1 MFVADGFW
9 LFLIL
14 TDKCES
20 NVKNRKDRYMHCV
33 WRAFLFYPLFRS
45 FPTPPLRILCISLS
59 SSFASGF
66 FLFFP
71 SPLLPLTWFFFQ
83 LKNHV
88 TKTSPSQPP
97 SSSAVCIFN
106 EATWLYRSA
115 NLLLSR
121 PPLVCF
127 RHSMQTCQLAT
138 DSLLFLFYFF
148 IFFPITSSPSLLF
161 FFFSIP
167 TIWRLHVDMYIVHL
181 VRL

>member
-14 TDKCES
+14 TDNCES

-115 NLLLSR
+115 NLCRPVIPSR
-121 PPLVCF
+121 IY
-127 RHSMQTCQLAT
+127 RRA
-138 DSLLFLFYFF
+138 
-148 IFFPITSSPSLLF
+148 FPVWYPSQRVNYKTIVIV
-161 FFFSIP
+161 SIC
-167 TIWRLHVDMYIVHL
+167 H
-181 VRL
+181 